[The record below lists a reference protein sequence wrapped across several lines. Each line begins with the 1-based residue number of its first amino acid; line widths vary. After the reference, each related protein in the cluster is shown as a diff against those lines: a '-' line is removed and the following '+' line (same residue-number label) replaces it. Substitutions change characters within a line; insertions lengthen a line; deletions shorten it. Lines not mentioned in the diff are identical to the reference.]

1 MFGKKKEQ
9 DLTDQAAVQDDLQRL
24 RALPIEQVAAEV
36 MSRTFGPSGPAVD
49 GEIRSDMIAD
59 GFLPPAIRK
68 ELYRLKDKP
77 VSGRGF
83 EEYWQLKA
91 LVREG
96 VQVLE
101 QKGLVLF
108 VPSDFAPRQK
118 YRATRLGA
126 DALKQEAVGRV
137 IAGESI

>member
-9 DLTDQAAVQDDLQRL
+9 DLADQAAVQEDFQRL
-24 RALPIEQVAAEV
+24 QALPIEQVAAEV
-36 MSRTFGPSGPAVD
+36 MTRTFGPSGPAVD
-49 GEIRSDMIAD
+49 GEIRFDMIAD
-59 GFLPPAIRK
+59 GFLPASIRK
-68 ELYRLKDKP
+68 ELYRLKDHP

-83 EEYWQLKA
+83 EAYWQLKA
-91 LVREG
+91 LVRVG

-108 VPSDFAPRQK
+108 VPSSFAPGQK
-118 YRATRLGA
+118 YRATPLGI
-126 DALKQEAVGRV
+126 DALTHEAVDRV